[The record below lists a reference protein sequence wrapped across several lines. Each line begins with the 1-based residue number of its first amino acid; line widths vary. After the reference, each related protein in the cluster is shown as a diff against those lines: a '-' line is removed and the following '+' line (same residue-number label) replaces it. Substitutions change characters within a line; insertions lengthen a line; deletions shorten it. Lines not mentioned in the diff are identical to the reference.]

1 MTHAYAEEYLSDAM
15 DNLGEAFDYAVNA
28 CSLDIDEFMDL
39 FITSGYSDSF
49 GKGNPKY
56 VSGLSG
62 TELVMEIVGKSG
74 RTMSFPEQQT
84 EYDCSPEYWC
94 GWILAYYQW
103 VTNRSFKDIHDN
115 ISMLEVGKLYS
126 TLHEAAEEKFVDTV
140 NAIIRKK
147 NAPSKL
153 QQQRRRCGY
162 SQKELAERSGVNLR
176 TLQQYELK
184 SKDISKASVQTVLAL
199 ANVLGCRVEDLMEY
213 STGKDDETESPW

>member
-1 MTHAYAEEYLSDAM
+1 MTHAYAEEYLNDAM

-28 CSLDIDEFMDL
+28 CLLDIDEFMDL
-39 FITSGYSDSF
+39 FIASGYSDSF

-62 TELVMEIVGKSG
+62 TELVMEIIKKSG
-74 RTMSFPEQQT
+74 KQMSFPEQQT

-103 VTNRSFKDIHDN
+103 VTSRSFKDIRN
-115 ISMLEVGKLYS
+115 NLSMPEIRKLYG

-147 NAPSKL
+147 GAPSKL
-153 QQQRRRCGY
+153 QQQRKRCGY
-162 SQKELAERSGVNLR
+162 SQKELAERAGVNLR

-184 SKDISKASVQTVLAL
+184 TKDISKASVRTVLAL
-199 ANVLGCRVEDLMEY
+199 ANVLGCRAEDLLEH
-213 STGKDDETESPW
+213 STKEDTESI

>member
-1 MTHAYAEEYLSDAM
+1 MTHAYAEEYLNDAM

-28 CSLDIDEFMDL
+28 CLLDIDEFMDL
-39 FITSGYSDSF
+39 FIASGYSDSF

-62 TELVMEIVGKSG
+62 TELVMEIIKKSG
-74 RTMSFPEQQT
+74 KQMSFPEQQT

-103 VTNRSFKDIHDN
+103 VTSRSFKDIRN
-115 ISMLEVGKLYS
+115 NLSMPEIRKLYG

-140 NAIIRKK
+140 NAIIRRKG
-147 NAPSKL
+147 APSKL
-153 QQQRRRCGY
+153 QQQRKRCGY
-162 SQKELAERSGVNLR
+162 SQKELAERAGVNLR

-184 SKDISKASVQTVLAL
+184 TKDISKASVRTVLAL
-199 ANVLGCRVEDLMEY
+199 ANVLGCRAEDLLEH
-213 STGKDDETESPW
+213 SAICVL

>member
-15 DNLGEAFDYAVNA
+15 ANLGEALDYAVNA
-28 CSLDIDEFMDL
+28 CLLDIDEFMDL
-39 FITSGYSDSF
+39 FIASGYGGSF

-56 VSGLSG
+56 VSGISG

-74 RTMSFPEQQT
+74 KRMSFPEPQT

-103 VTNRSFKDIHDN
+103 ATGRSFKDIHDN
-115 ISMLEVGKLYS
+115 MSMNEVRKLYG

-140 NAIIRKK
+140 NAIIQRK

-153 QQQRRRCGY
+153 QQQRKRCGY
-162 SQKELAERSGVNLR
+162 SQKELAEKSGVNLR

-184 SKDISKASVQTVLAL
+184 TKDINKASVQTVLAL

-213 STGKDDETESPW
+213 SKEEDNEAI

>member
-1 MTHAYAEEYLSDAM
+1 MTHAYAEVYLSDAM

-28 CSLDIDEFMDL
+28 CPLDLDEFMDL
-39 FITSGYSDSF
+39 FIASGYSDSF

-74 RTMSFPEQQT
+74 KQMSFPEQQT

-103 VTNRSFKDIHDN
+103 ETGRSFKDIHDN
-115 ISMLEVGKLYS
+115 ISMQEVRKLYG

-147 NAPSKL
+147 NAPTKL
-153 QQQRRRCGY
+153 QQQRKRCRY
-162 SQKELAERSGVNLR
+162 SQKELAEKSGVNLR

-184 SKDISKASVQTVLAL
+184 TKDISKASIQTVLAL

-213 STGKDDETESPW
+213 TIGADNKAK

>member
-28 CSLDIDEFMDL
+28 CSFDIDEFMDL
-39 FITSGYSDSF
+39 FIASGCSDSF

-74 RTMSFPEQQT
+74 KQMSFPEQQT

-103 VTNRSFKDIHDN
+103 ATGRSFKDIHDN
-115 ISMLEVGKLYS
+115 ISMSEIGKLYG

-140 NAIIRKK
+140 NAIIRRK

-153 QQQRRRCGY
+153 QQQRKRCGY
-162 SQKELAERSGVNLR
+162 SQKELAEKSGVNLR

-184 SKDISKASVQTVLAL
+184 TKGIGKASIQTVLAL

-213 STGKDDETESPW
+213 STGDDDQIESP